1 MFRTHELRSGWVPS
15 LLRGQRC
22 SSWPESLTGQRPPLH
37 NGTSLHPATA
47 SIDAGLP
54 LTKHQRGFKYFTRPI
69 FPSPVTPGWNRSPS
83 LSTSG
88 ETLTI
93 EELLTLRA
101 RTETAGDVGVE
112 HEWSWAADEAA
123 AGREDQRGVAGLG
136 FGAGGR
142 AAPEGVPDPELVE
155 QAKRRKFTAKYKAE
169 ILAKADACT
178 RPGEVGELLRRE
190 GLYTSHLTYWR
201 KQREAGALKELG
213 KQRGRKP
220 VDRRDEE
227 IAKLTRKLE
236 RSEAE
241 LAKMKRVVEIQ
252 GNVSALLE
260 EMLGT
265 DSATRS
271 TER

>member
-1 MFRTHELRSGWVPS
+1 MLE
-15 LLRGQRC
+15 
-22 SSWPESLTGQRPPLH
+22 SSTNGARP
-37 NGTSLHPATA
+37 
-47 SIDAGLP
+47 
-54 LTKHQRGFKYFTRPI
+54 
-69 FPSPVTPGWNRSPS
+69 
-83 LSTSG
+83 
-88 ETLTI
+88 
-93 EELLTLRA
+93 
-101 RTETAGDVGVE
+101 
-112 HEWSWAADEAA
+112 ADEAA

-142 AAPEGVPDPELVE
+142 DEPEGVPDPELVGK
-155 QAKRRKFTAKYKAE
+155 AKRRRFTAKYKAE

-178 RPGEVGELLRRE
+178 RPGEIGELLRRE

-201 KQREAGALKELG
+201 KQRDAGALKELG
-213 KQRGRKP
+213 KPRGRKP

-260 EMLGT
+260 QMLGT